1 MGKKIEGLQRMLV
14 IINKLKGLQRYV
26 SREELERYVSLRMEE
41 REGTPVDL
49 RTLQRDF
56 NEIDSLLAS
65 TSASTKSETVTILMK
80 KMSRRKSSMNDC
92 C

>member
-1 MGKKIEGLQRMLV
+1 MQRMLV

-56 NEIDSLLAS
+56 NEM
-65 TSASTKSETVTILMK
+65 MK
-80 KMSRRKSSMNDC
+80 KTS
-92 C
+92 